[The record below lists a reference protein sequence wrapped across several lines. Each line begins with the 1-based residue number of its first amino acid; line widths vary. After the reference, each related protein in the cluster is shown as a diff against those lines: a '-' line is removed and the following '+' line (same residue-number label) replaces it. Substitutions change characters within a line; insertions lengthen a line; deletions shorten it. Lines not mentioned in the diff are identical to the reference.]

1 VGPFDTQE
9 TSGSIVPSL
18 TFAFLEAVSFSV
30 KSTAT
35 EVHLNIHY
43 RVPIIVGLEI
53 VAHRGYEVDAST
65 SHFWLY
71 ISRGYWRAWSIDTL
85 AYVAGESTGPRSSL
99 SLVIERVK

>member
-1 VGPFDTQE
+1 MGPFDTQE

-53 VAHRGYEVDAST
+53 VAHRGYEVDD
-65 SHFWLY
+65 
-71 ISRGYWRAWSIDTL
+71 ISGSIFRE
-85 AYVAGESTGPRSSL
+85 VIGEPGL
-99 SLVIERVK
+99 LIL

>member
-1 VGPFDTQE
+1 MGPFDTQE

-53 VAHRGYEVDAST
+53 VAHRGYEVDRIDVTFLA
-65 SHFWLY
+65 LY
-71 ISRGYWRAWSIDTL
+71 FERL
-85 AYVAGESTGPRSSL
+85 LE
-99 SLVIERVK
+99 SLVY

>member
-53 VAHRGYEVDAST
+53 VAHRGYEVDD
-65 SHFWLY
+65 
-71 ISRGYWRAWSIDTL
+71 ISGSIFRE
-85 AYVAGESTGPRSSL
+85 VIGEPGL
-99 SLVIERVK
+99 LIL